1 MGNKVLYSRTINDNS
16 DKDVNQEQ
24 VHQVLNILER
34 YGLKANWIQEYM
46 QYPMLWIDYRLVRD
60 G

>member
-1 MGNKVLYSRTINDNS
+1 MGNKVLYSKTINDNS

-34 YGLKANWIQEYM
+34 YGLKANWIQEFM
-46 QYPMLWIDYRLVRD
+46 QYLMLWIDYRLVRD

>member
-1 MGNKVLYSRTINDNS
+1 MGNKVLYSKTINDNS
-16 DKDVNQEQ
+16 DKDANQEQ

-34 YGLKANWIQEYM
+34 YGLKANWIQEFM